1 MQPDRTAPWPAAEPR
16 PAGRPRE
23 DTLGRALTVL
33 SALAMLAALG
43 MVFLY
48 APRERT
54 MGDVQRIFYFHVA
67 AAWVGFA
74 AFAVTCGASAAYLA
88 RRDARHD
95 RLARSSGEVGLA
107 FMAMAVVTG
116 SLWAR
121 PVWGVYWTWE
131 PRLTISAVQLG
142 VYLAYAMVRGLVE
155 DPERGARFAAVYGI
169 VAFGTVPLSW
179 FAIRWWRTIHP
190 DILTG
195 GGGMGLTPPM
205 VHTLLAA
212 IAAFS
217 LLYLALLRA
226 RTRLEA
232 SAARLERLRLAVEE
246 REEEEMRRGR

>member
-95 RLARSSGEVGLA
+95 RLARPVERSG
-107 FMAMAVVTG
+107 
-116 SLWAR
+116 
-121 PVWGVYWTWE
+121 
-131 PRLTISAVQLG
+131 
-142 VYLAYAMVRGLVE
+142 
-155 DPERGARFAAVYGI
+155 PE
-169 VAFGTVPLSW
+169 
-179 FAIRWWRTIHP
+179 
-190 DILTG
+190 
-195 GGGMGLTPPM
+195 
-205 VHTLLAA
+205 
-212 IAAFS
+212 
-217 LLYLALLRA
+217 
-226 RTRLEA
+226 
-232 SAARLERLRLAVEE
+232 
-246 REEEEMRRGR
+246 